1 MRYYRNCDELPIYN
15 FYKVME
21 TKNYCFLCLDYDE
34 YNELELKEDVE
45 ELWSEIYEEYV
56 NISGDSSTAM
66 YYELIQEVL
75 YLETRYK
82 VALDLLKNLSSE
94 SMSEEMKMAYIE
106 ELREWKY
113 KIDISKPL
121 GEELDRMIVQLKG
134 SENKIRLKNNELEQF
149 KDEGSKNEKVSL
161 IKQTVK
167 LEQALGRNNID
178 TKKIPVSKWIAMMNE
193 VKEINESR
201 RKSNGK

>member
-82 VALDLLKNLSSE
+82 VALDLLKNLASE

>member
-82 VALDLLKNLSSE
+82 VALDLLKNLASE
-94 SMSEEMKMAYIE
+94 SMIEEMKMAYIE